1 MVHDAFISYRRNGGF
16 AFAKM
21 LLELLKLR
29 NVSAYVDLEE
39 LGSGVFDE
47 KLITA
52 IKETPAFILILPPGA
67 LDRCCEEGDWLTRE
81 IVAAIDADRNII
93 PVLCDGFT
101 WPKKW
106 PDNIPEKIHKLS
118 TYNSVVMDFNYMN
131 AVIDK
136 LVTYIHGA
144 DAVTS
149 ATLKSEARDRDDIE
163 DFFSNNMRNMEN
175 IQGVDLAFHAGSVWL
190 QNVNRLDI
198 ITALAEAGI
207 EIRVILNTPEIATLM
222 GKHMRHK
229 LKRYLPFDEAISLW
243 KNIESM
249 YENVKV
255 MVTDIPMFRIQYTF
269 RMKDSPNDVMRI
281 KYYTHGVSQID
292 RNYIEE
298 FTPADY
304 QFKLYR
310 NEFDYVWD
318 YQNAKNK

>member
-1 MVHDAFISYRRNGGF
+1 MHDTFISYRRNGGF

-21 LLELLKLR
+21 LLELLKSR

-52 IKETPAFILILPPGA
+52 ITETPSFILILPPGA

-81 IVAAIDADRNII
+81 IVAAIDSNRNII

-106 PDNIPEKIHKLS
+106 DDKIPEKIRKLAS
-118 TYNSVVMDFNYMN
+118 YNSVVMDFNYMN

-136 LVTYIHGA
+136 IVTYIHGSN
-144 DAVTS
+144 AVTS
-149 ATLKSEARDRDDIE
+149 ASLKAEARDRDDIE
-163 DFFSNNMRNMEN
+163 DFFLTNMNNIEDVK
-175 IQGVDLAFHAGSVWL
+175 GVDLAFHAGSVWL

-198 ITALAEAGI
+198 ISALADAGI
-207 EIRVILNTPEIATLM
+207 EIRVILNTPEVATQM

-229 LKRYLPFDEAISLW
+229 LKKYLPFDEAITLW
-243 KNIESM
+243 KNIEEM
-249 YENVKV
+249 YDNVKV
-255 MVTDIPMFRIQYTF
+255 VVTDIPMLRIQYTF
-269 RMKDSPNDVMRI
+269 RMKNPEKDVMRI

-292 RNYIEE
+292 KNYIEE
-298 FTPADY
+298 FGPTEY
-304 QFKLYR
+304 QFELYR
-310 NEFDYVWD
+310 NEFDYVWNFETS
-318 YQNAKNK
+318 QS